1 MIGAIIGDLAAWT
14 WENDHEK
21 FYPFLISE
29 KALLS
34 EFGLSVLATADALD
48 FNLFMNEAEY
58 QEYIRPWFRV
68 VHDDIVCYSEGVK
81 EWIEKQDYNYNY
93 NTMAIGIAMVRVI
106 PCAWYQEKNQD
117 NCGLIFEQN
126 IEKEAW
132 YSLQF
137 LRKII
142 YLLRNG
148 KTKDEVY
155 AELGGVFKGC
165 RHDWDWRNQE
175 SPIPY
180 ILRA

>member
-137 LRKII
+137 LRKIM
-142 YLLRNG
+142 
-148 KTKDEVY
+148 
-155 AELGGVFKGC
+155 
-165 RHDWDWRNQE
+165 
-175 SPIPY
+175 P
-180 ILRA
+180 